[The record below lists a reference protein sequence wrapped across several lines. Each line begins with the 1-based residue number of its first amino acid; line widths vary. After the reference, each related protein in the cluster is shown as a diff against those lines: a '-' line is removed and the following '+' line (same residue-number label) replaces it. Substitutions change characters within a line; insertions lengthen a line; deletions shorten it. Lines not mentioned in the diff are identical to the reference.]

1 MDFDKHRIY
10 IDETGNSDLKSSDN
24 PNHRFL
30 SLTGVIISLVYVKNH
45 LHADMEKLK
54 QEFFSSHPDDP
65 IIFHR
70 KEMVNKQ
77 SPFHI
82 LKKQSIEKKFN
93 FILLEKLN
101 EWTYTVI
108 SVIVDKKEHR
118 DLYRTWQYDPYHYCL
133 AVMLERYIMFLEEN
147 KVIGDVMI
155 ESRGKKEDTRLKKSF
170 SELYTKGTQYID
182 SESFKKYFTSSK
194 LKVKPKSN
202 NISGLQLADI
212 IAHPS
217 RNDMLKKFG
226 FKEKKNKTFGDKI
239 INILEKKYHRS
250 KEGKIIGY
258 GIKKLP

>member
-1 MDFDKHRIY
+1 MDKYRIY

-30 SLTGVIISLVYVKNH
+30 SLTGVIISLDYVKNY
-45 LHADMEKLK
+45 LHNEMEKLK
-54 QEFFSSHPDDP
+54 QDFFSSHPDEP
-65 IIFHR
+65 IILHR
-70 KEMVNKQ
+70 KEMVNKK

-82 LKKQSIEKKFN
+82 LKKESIEKKFN
-93 FILLEKLN
+93 KKLLEKFN
-101 EWTYTVI
+101 EWKYSVI

-118 DLYRTWQYDPYHYCL
+118 DLYKTWQYDPYHYCM
-133 AVMLERYIMFLEEN
+133 AVLLERYIMFLEHN

-155 ESRGKKEDTRLKKSF
+155 ESRGKKEDTRLKTSF

-182 SESFKKYFTSSK
+182 SESFQVKLTSSK

-217 RNDMLKKFG
+217 RNDMLRRFDLI
-226 FKEKKNKTFGDKI
+226 EKKSKTFGD
-239 INILEKKYHRS
+239 NSHS
-250 KEGKIIGY
+250 EGH
-258 GIKKLP
+258 